1 MRLGEH
7 TISTIRDCADINLR
21 ETCSEVEDI
30 PIESFK
36 IHEGYD
42 ASTKVHDI
50 ALIRLSRNVE
60 LSRRK
65 LHIKPICMPTKE
77 FQRVDSVSM
86 ELQNLTVAG
95 WGLTERNTA
104 SMSDVLMYGTIP
116 YLPHETCV
124 NQYENVKKR
133 FVMVKANIH
142 ETQMCAGGA
151 GTVDS

>member
-1 MRLGEH
+1 M
-7 TISTIRDCADINLR
+7 DCVDNNTLD
-21 ETCSEVEDI
+21 TCSEVEDI

-50 ALIRLSRNVE
+50 ALIRLSRSVE
-60 LSRRK
+60 LSRK
-65 LHIKPICMPTKE
+65 KNHIKPICLPTKE
-77 FQRVDSVSM
+77 LQQVDSLSM

-104 SMSDVLMYGTIP
+104 SMSDVLMYGMIP
-116 YLPHETCV
+116 YLQQETCV
-124 NQYENVKKR
+124 NQYEDARKR
-133 FVMVKANIH
+133 FSLMKANIY